1 MMFIYEQ
8 VEDRIMKFVVA
19 ASMTSYCRR
28 FFGKRAY
35 FLTNEFHRHFFQKKS
50 IFASLI
56 YLPKLFI
63 MNKIVERLVALR
75 RLMHEKGIAATI
87 IPSNDPHASEYV
99 ADYWKE
105 RAWISGFTGSAGT
118 VVVTL
123 EEAGLWTD
131 SRYFLQAEQQ
141 LADTGIML
149 FKEGLPATPSIT
161 DWLSH
166 SLTPQSKISI
176 NPFLFSVSMVD
187 SLRQAFEESGL
198 SLVTQYDLIA
208 PLWKDRPPLPNDPIM
223 LFTVEHAGKTT
234 QEKLAMVRDVM
245 KQKKV
250 TRYLITSL
258 DEIAWLFNIRGNDVA
273 YVPVAIAYAAIDPES
288 ATLFINPQ
296 KVSLQV
302 ADALNEQG
310 VSIQPYNGIFDYIK
324 RLHVGERILM
334 DQNKANF
341 ALFQEIASHCQTAPA
356 TSPVL
361 LMKSVKNETELQGI
375 RLAMI
380 KDGIALTRFFIWLE
394 KEIHSDAL
402 TEISIADRL
411 REFRAQ
417 QPLFQGESFGSI
429 VGYKE
434 HGAIVHYSAT
444 PESNATLHADGFLLI
459 DSGGQYLNGT
469 TDITRTIALGTLS
482 SQEKLDFTL
491 VLKGHIALATAK
503 FPIGTRGSQ
512 LDILARKALW
522 DKGMNYGHGTGH
534 GVGHFLSVHEG
545 PQSIR
550 MDENPTPLK
559 PGMVISN
566 EPGLYRANQYGIR
579 IENLVAVKEAEA
591 TEFGSFLEFETLT
604 LCPIDVQA
612 IELSLLTNQEKDWLN
627 AYHGNVFALL
637 SPHLTPDEKSWL
649 QAKCQPI

>member
-1 MMFIYEQ
+1 
-8 VEDRIMKFVVA
+8 
-19 ASMTSYCRR
+19 
-28 FFGKRAY
+28 
-35 FLTNEFHRHFFQKKS
+35 
-50 IFASLI
+50 
-56 YLPKLFI
+56 

-75 RLMHEKGIAATI
+75 LSMREKGIAATI
-87 IPSNDPHASEYV
+87 ILSNDPHASEYV

-141 LADTGIML
+141 LAETGITL
-149 FKEGLPATPSIT
+149 FKDGLPSTPSIT
-161 DWLSH
+161 DWLSQN
-166 SLTPQSKISI
+166 LTPQSKISI
-176 NPFLFSVSMVD
+176 NPFLFSVSMVE
-187 SLRQAFEESGL
+187 SMRHIFEDFGL

-208 PLWKDRPPLPNDPIM
+208 PLWKDRPPLPTDPIM
-223 LFTVEHAGKTT
+223 LFAVEYAGKTT
-234 QEKLAMVRDVM
+234 REKLIMVREVM

-250 TRYLITSL
+250 TRYIVTAL

-273 YVPVAIAYAAIDPES
+273 YVPVALAYAAIDTDS

-310 VSIQPYNGIFDYIK
+310 VSIQPYNGIFDYI
-324 RLHVGERILM
+324 RQLHVGERILM
-334 DQNKANF
+334 DQNKANY
-341 ALFQEIASHCQTAPA
+341 ALFQEIASHCQVLTAS
-356 TSPVL
+356 SPVL
-361 LMKSVKNETELQGI
+361 TMKSIKNETELQGI
-375 RLAMI
+375 RQAMI
-380 KDGIALTRFFIWLE
+380 KDGIALTRFFMWLE
-394 KEIHSDAL
+394 KELNTDAL
-402 TEISIADRL
+402 TEMSIAERL
-411 REFRAQ
+411 KEFRAQ
-417 QPLFQGESFGSI
+417 QPLFQGESFGTI
-429 VGYKE
+429 AGYKE

-444 PESNATLHADGFLLI
+444 PESNATLHAESFLLL

-469 TDITRTIALGTLS
+469 TDITRTIALGPLS
-482 SQEKLDFTL
+482 TQEKTDFTL

-503 FPIGTRGSQ
+503 FPTGTRGSQ

-522 DKGMNYGHGTGH
+522 DHGMNYGHGTGH

-550 MDENPTPLK
+550 MDENPTQLA

-579 IENLVAVKEAEA
+579 IENLVAVQEAES

-604 LCPIDVQA
+604 LCPIDVHA
-612 IELSLLTNQEKDWLN
+612 IEFNLLTQNEKDWLN
-627 AYHGNVFALL
+627 AYHQKVFVLL
-637 SPHLTPDEKSWL
+637 SPHLNQEEKVWL
-649 QAKCQPI
+649 EHKCQSI